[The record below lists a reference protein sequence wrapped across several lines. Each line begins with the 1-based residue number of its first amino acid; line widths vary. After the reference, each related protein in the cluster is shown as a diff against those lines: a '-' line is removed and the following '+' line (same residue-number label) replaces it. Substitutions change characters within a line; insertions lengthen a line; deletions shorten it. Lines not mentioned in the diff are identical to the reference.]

1 MKYLLGF
8 LVMLLVAWRWRTART
23 GKQLNSKRQPPATHT
38 QVEMVGCDQC
48 GVHIPAHEAIS
59 GTHGT
64 YCSIAHR
71 QQKET

>member
-8 LVMLLVAWRWRTART
+8 LVMLLLAWQWRTART
-23 GKQLNSKRQPPATHT
+23 AKQVNTQRQPSPLRP
-38 QVEMVGCDQC
+38 QVEMLCCAQC
-48 GVHIPAHEAIS
+48 GVHIPANEAIS

-71 QQKET
+71 QKAES